1 MDPRPDGDDHL
12 GERLALLPGRLERIG
27 ERMAAAADRTGREV
41 SEVRLLPVSKTVPMP
56 LLERARDLGVTEF
69 GESRVQELLAKATQ
83 VGEGAPDSGPA
94 PRWVMIGPLQ
104 TNKARDLARV
114 ADEIQTVDSAKVA
127 QALQRRLEQADRR
140 MTALLQVNT
149 SGEEAKSGCAAA
161 EVEGLLEATASCD
174 RLEVRGLMT
183 IATRGGDEAET
194 RRCFAALREV
204 RNRLSVASGVP
215 LPELSMGMSGDLE
228 LAIEEGAT
236 VIRVGSAIFGARPPV
251 T

>member
-1 MDPRPDGDDHL
+1 M
-12 GERLALLPGRLERIG
+12 
-27 ERMAAAADRTGREV
+27 
-41 SEVRLLPVSKTVPMP
+41 SEVQLLPVSKTVPMP
-56 LLERARDLGVTEF
+56 LLERARELGVSEF
-69 GESRVQELLAKATQ
+69 GESRVQELLVKAAQ
-83 VGEGAPDSGPA
+83 VEEAA

-114 ADEIQTVDSAKVA
+114 AHEIQTVDSAKVA

-149 SGEEAKSGCAAA
+149 SGEEAKSGCAAS
-161 EVEGLLEATASCD
+161 EVEALLEATAACD

-204 RNRLSVASGVP
+204 RDRLSATSGVA

-236 VIRVGSAIFGARPPV
+236 VIRVGSALFGARPPLV
-251 T
+251 